1 MQKSSLEELAIR
13 YGISAI
19 YLFGSQAD
27 TGKKYV
33 DSEEVTP
40 DRFSDLDVA
49 VAFEIPPQEV
59 IKTYGELYKD
69 ISILFD
75 PFNIDLVFM
84 HEVNTLFQFEIIKGV
99 RIYEKNTTQADEFEE
114 NIMKRAEDLSF
125 KKRVFDK
132 EVMEAIKDGY
142 FEFEYSPPQ
151 QESSE
156 KEKSYQKSFLMCSL
170 RWQGTGIA
178 WYIFTEKLPQKN
190 FIK

>member
-1 MQKSSLEELAIR
+1 MQKSNLEELAVR

-49 VAFEIPPQEV
+49 VAFETPPKEV

-69 ISILFD
+69 TSILFD
-75 PFNIDLVFM
+75 PFNVDLIFM
-84 HEVNTLFQFEIIKGV
+84 HEVTTLFQFEIIKGV
-99 RIYEKNTTQADEFEE
+99 RIYERQINQADEFEE
-114 NIMKRAEDLSF
+114 NIMKRAEDLLF

-142 FEFEYSPPQ
+142 IEFEYSPHP
-151 QESSE
+151 
-156 KEKSYQKSFLMCSL
+156 
-170 RWQGTGIA
+170 
-178 WYIFTEKLPQKN
+178 
-190 FIK
+190 

>member
-1 MQKSSLEELAIR
+1 MQKSSLEELAVR

-99 RIYEKNTTQADEFEE
+99 RIYEKNTTQADEFGE
-114 NIMKRAEDLSF
+114 NIMKRAEDLLF

-132 EVMEAIKDGY
+132 EVMEAIEDGY
-142 FEFEYSPPQ
+142 FEFEYSPHP
-151 QESSE
+151 
-156 KEKSYQKSFLMCSL
+156 
-170 RWQGTGIA
+170 
-178 WYIFTEKLPQKN
+178 
-190 FIK
+190 